1 MSGLVQACRN
11 YSRAVLVC
19 GEDHI
24 ANFGESCAHSPRRAA
39 PECDDNNVTH
49 TVSIAMRS
57 AREPG
62 RAGNICGCKG
72 RCGGSIRRQSTC
84 GKGKAVT
91 EAACATISRA
101 NRAIENSICKTMPC
115 SESAITSACY
125 LCNTHPKTD
134 CGKVL
139 EAVPLLRVQKSSV
152 IVMLRR
158 RGASRGRPVLG
169 GSLKSLA
176 FMRVCP
182 KARSD

>member
-1 MSGLVQACRN
+1 MA
-11 YSRAVLVC
+11 
-19 GEDHI
+19 
-24 ANFGESCAHSPRRAA
+24 AA
-39 PECDDNNVTH
+39 PRILRALTAASDQCDDNNVTH
-49 TVSIAMRS
+49 
-57 AREPG
+57 
-62 RAGNICGCKG
+62 AGSMERDGSDRPVLRTIFADAKG
-72 RCGGSIRRQSTC
+72 RFGGSIRRKSTSEERKSRA
-84 GKGKAVT
+84 G
-91 EAACATISRA
+91 AAHATISVS
-101 NRAIENSICKTMPC
+101 NQAIDKSLYKTMAC

-134 CGKVL
+134 CGKPP